1 MKKPEII
8 EGEVVALP
16 KNSTKK
22 AITKRVGYGAFAAL
36 VVTLFSYIASQ
47 LLATIF
53 IGFWA
58 SATGGDVQNVFN
70 TIETSTGVQFAFF
83 VLVEAITLYILWW
96 FLKSRNN
103 SWKDIGMA
111 RKPAVKDV
119 VPALITFAIY
129 FVFLIIVTVIISALV
144 PGIDTDQEQQLG
156 FKGVSGALPLL
167 MVFISLVILP
177 PLVEEITVRGFLY
190 TGLRKKYAIR
200 TAAILAS
207 ALFAVAHLQLGSGNP
222 PLWIAAIDT
231 FVLSMFLINL
241 RERTGALWSGM
252 IVHGLKNGL
261 AFLFLFVLEIPGI

>member
-1 MKKPEII
+1 MKEQEAV
-8 EGEVVALP
+8 EGEVISKP
-16 KNSTKK
+16 KAPHKK
-22 AITKRVGYGAFAAL
+22 LLKGKVGFGAFSAV
-36 VVTLFSYIASQ
+36 VVTVFSYIASQ
-47 LLATIF
+47 FFAAIF

-58 SATGGDVQNVFN
+58 GATGRDVESVFN
-70 TIETSTGVQFAFF
+70 NIETSTGLQFAFF
-83 VLVEAITLYILWW
+83 LLVEAITLYILWW

-103 SWKDIGMA
+103 SFKDIGMS
-111 RKPAVKDV
+111 RKPSIKDIS
-119 VPALITFAIY
+119 PALVTFAIY
-129 FVFLIIVTVIISALV
+129 FVLLIVITAAISALV
-144 PGIDTDQEQQLG
+144 PGIDTEQEQELG
-156 FKGVSGALPLL
+156 FKGVSGLWPLT

-177 PLVEEITVRGFLY
+177 PIVEEIVVRGFLY

-200 TAAILAS
+200 IAAVLAS

-261 AFLFLFVLEIPGI
+261 AFLLLFVFKVSGI